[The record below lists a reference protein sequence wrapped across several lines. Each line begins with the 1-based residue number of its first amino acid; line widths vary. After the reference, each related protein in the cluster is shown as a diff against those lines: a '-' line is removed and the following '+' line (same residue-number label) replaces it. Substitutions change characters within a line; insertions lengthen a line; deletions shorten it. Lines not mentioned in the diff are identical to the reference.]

1 VVRFHKSLTIAAA
14 ALAVAI
20 LTPVAAA
27 KDPGRWRETG
37 RSTVPIYYYQGVAS
51 SPDALFFNGVYT
63 GLYRTDRNLSQ
74 QKRTDDVF
82 PLGVHLTENY
92 DHIGD
97 IAWDA
102 REGGRVLLPVEC
114 YYPGLAPGEA
124 DPNNTCKTGS
134 FGVADPVTLQW
145 RYYVKLDPAEIPKA
159 MWVAVSPDGQLLWTQ
174 SGRDLLAY
182 RAADV
187 NPSNAAPSGHVIRAV
202 RRVKSGAPPSGI
214 TGAAFSNGVMYA
226 ASQDGDTF
234 QVWAIDLASG
244 QRQLE
249 IEREVVGE
257 SEGID
262 FFAGLG
268 GTLHWLI
275 QPFNTHS
282 LPTYGVS
289 NGTLLH
295 FVPVG
300 GSGALAVGTPRRLS
314 RIRLTVSPSRAIA
327 GRRTRFVFRAIAAV
341 AGHRRWVRGARIRFA
356 GGSTLT
362 GPDGRASLTRRLRRR
377 GTRVA
382 RATAP
387 SLRAGRATVRVRAR
401 R

>member
-1 VVRFHKSLTIAAA
+1 M
-14 ALAVAI
+14 ALAVA
-20 LTPVAAA
+20 PAASA

-37 RSTVPIYYYQGVAS
+37 RSTVPLYYYQGVAS
-51 SPDALFFNGVYT
+51 SPTGLFFNGIHL
-63 GLYRTDRNLSQ
+63 GLYRTDRNLDE
-74 QKRTDDVF
+74 QKRNDDVF

-92 DHIGD
+92 NHIGD

-114 YYPGLAPGEA
+114 YYPFLAPGQDDE
-124 DPNNTCKTGS
+124 NNTCRTGS
-134 FGVADPVTLQW
+134 FGVADPVSLSW

-159 MWVAVSPDGQLLWTQ
+159 MWVAVSPDGELLWTQ

-182 RAADV
+182 RASDV
-187 NPSNAAPSGHVIRAV
+187 NPSNAAPSGPAIKAV
-202 RRVKSGAPPSGI
+202 RRLKNGAPPSGI
-214 TGAAFSNGVMYA
+214 TGAAFSNGLMYA

-234 QVWAIDLASG
+234 QVWSIDVATG
-244 QRQLE
+244 ARQLE

-257 SEGID
+257 AEGVD
-262 FFAGLG
+262 FFTGLG

-275 QPFNTHS
+275 QPYNTHGV
-282 LPTYGVS
+282 PTYGLA

-300 GSGALAVGTPRRLS
+300 GGATTAVGKPRRLS
-314 RIRLTVSPSRAIA
+314 RIRLAVTPRRAIA
-327 GRRTRFVFRAIAAV
+327 GRKTRFAFRASAIV
-341 AGHRRWVRGARIRFA
+341 AGRREWVRGARITFA
-356 GGSTLT
+356 GARAVTAA
-362 GPDGRASLTRRLRRR
+362 DGRASLTRRLRRH
-377 GTRVA
+377 GTMVA

-387 SLRAGRATVRVRAR
+387 SLRAGRATVRVRTR